1 MKTSLVMLR
10 RWRSWQ
16 GKKIESLLSV
26 GRKARGGAA
35 SQDHE
40 MLEEGMLGEVNRYLN
55 VQKNVQKLVI
65 LLDQE
70 R

>member
-1 MKTSLVMLR
+1 MSSLNETPLVMLR

-26 GRKARGGAA
+26 GRKARGGAT

-40 MLEEGMLGEVNRYLN
+40 MLEQEAGGDVGESE
-55 VQKNVQKLVI
+55 QI
-65 LLDQE
+65 S
-70 R
+70 